1 MMHEV
6 KVNER
11 TNLIDVVSYKTDLVN
26 EKIVRVVLNESNGMT
41 RQQAVTY
48 MMALGIN
55 SLEIALA
62 MDEMENHGHNV
73 ASFGAQGNFV
83 FSAFEGLRH

>member
-1 MMHEV
+1 
-6 KVNER
+6 
-11 TNLIDVVSYKTDLVN
+11 
-26 EKIVRVVLNESNGMT
+26 
-41 RQQAVTY
+41 

>member
-11 TNLIDVVSYKTDLVN
+11 TNLIDVLSYATDLVD
-26 EKIVRVVLNESNGMT
+26 EKIVRVVLNESTGMT
-41 RQQAVTY
+41 KQQAVTY
-48 MMALGIN
+48 MMQLGIN

-62 MDEMENHGHNV
+62 MDEMEQNGHNV
-73 ASFGAQGNFV
+73 ASFGARGNFV
-83 FSAFEGLRH
+83 FSAFEGVRH